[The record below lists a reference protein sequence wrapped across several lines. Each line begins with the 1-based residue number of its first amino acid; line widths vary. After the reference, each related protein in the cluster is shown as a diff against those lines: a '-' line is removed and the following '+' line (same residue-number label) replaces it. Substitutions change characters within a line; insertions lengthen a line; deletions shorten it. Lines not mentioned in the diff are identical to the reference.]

1 MNSEEKEGRPPLV
14 RRPFLVL
21 KRVVSAGNGLF
32 FAELTFIICLFPTI
46 CTFELPIQNSF
57 HMTHAEIVKQVAWKD
72 LKDLSIREMLIENN
86 LTLPWLFSSWLLA
99 YFGYYALALPCSA
112 FFFLTGL
119 RQVHNGFHNSLGTNK
134 FLTWFTLFSNSV
146 LMMASIHA
154 VKFNHI
160 RHHKY
165 CLSEEDYEGKSAGMS
180 WYGAILYGPV
190 HMFLIHKVT
199 LQLGNRKYVRNVIAE
214 LAAIAAFAFIVFY
227 FNIAFLMY
235 HVIVMVFGEFLM
247 AFFAVWTV
255 HHDTDEHP
263 EMARTQRGGWKNKIT
278 FSMFYHL
285 EHHLFPAVPTIKLP
299 ELAKRI
305 DEVLP
310 ELEKKNTF

>member
-1 MNSEEKEGRPPLV
+1 
-14 RRPFLVL
+14 
-21 KRVVSAGNGLF
+21 
-32 FAELTFIICLFPTI
+32 
-46 CTFELPIQNSF
+46 
-57 HMTHAEIVKQVAWKD
+57 MTHSEILKSVEWKD
-72 LKDLSIREMLIENN
+72 LKKLSIKEMLIENN
-86 LTLPWLFSSWLLA
+86 LTIPWLIISLTLA
-99 YFGYYALALPCSA
+99 YFGYYIIALPFSG
-112 FFFLTGL
+112 FYFLTAL

-134 FLTWFTLFSNSV
+134 FLTWLTLYLNSISMV
-146 LMMASIHA
+146 TSIHA

-165 CLSEEDYEGKSAGMS
+165 CLTDEDYEGKSAGMT

-199 LQLGNRKYVRNVIAE
+199 LQLGNKNYIKNVILE
-214 LAAIAAFAFIVFY
+214 LFSIALFIFIAFY
-227 FNIAFLMY
+227 FQIYFLIY
-235 HVIVMVFGEFLM
+235 HILVMIVGEFLM

-255 HHDTDEHP
+255 HHDTEDSP
-263 EMARTQRGGWKNKIT
+263 QFARTQRGGWKNKMT

-305 DEVLP
+305 DEKLP
-310 ELEKKNTF
+310 QLEKKQTF

>member
-1 MNSEEKEGRPPLV
+1 
-14 RRPFLVL
+14 
-21 KRVVSAGNGLF
+21 
-32 FAELTFIICLFPTI
+32 
-46 CTFELPIQNSF
+46 
-57 HMTHAEIVKQVAWKD
+57 MTTQEALRTVQWKD
-72 LKDLSIREMLIENN
+72 LRNLSIKEMLIENN
-86 LTLPWLFSSWLLA
+86 LTIPWLGISLLLA
-99 YFGYYALALPCSA
+99 YAGYYVWALPFSA

-134 FLTWFTLFSNSV
+134 FLTWFSLYANSV

-165 CLSEEDYEGKSAGMS
+165 CLSDEDYEGKSANMT

-190 HMFLIHKVT
+190 HMFLIHKIT
-199 LQLGNRKYVRNVIAE
+199 LQLGNTKYRRNVIAE
-214 LAAIAAFAFIVFY
+214 LLSIAVFTSVVFY
-227 FNIAFLMY
+227 FNVSFLIY
-235 HVIVMVFGEFLM
+235 HIIVMVIGEFLM

-255 HHDTDEHP
+255 HHDTHENP
-263 EMARTQRGGWKNKIT
+263 EFARTQRGSWKNKLT

-305 DEVLP
+305 DEALP
-310 ELEKKNTF
+310 NIEKKQTF

>member
-1 MNSEEKEGRPPLV
+1 
-14 RRPFLVL
+14 
-21 KRVVSAGNGLF
+21 
-32 FAELTFIICLFPTI
+32 
-46 CTFELPIQNSF
+46 
-57 HMTHAEIVKQVAWKD
+57 MTHQEILKKVEWKD
-72 LKDLSIREMLIENN
+72 LRSLSFKEMLIENN
-86 LTLPWLFSSWLLA
+86 LTIPWLLA
-99 YFGYYALALPCSA
+99 SWVLAYYGYYLIALPFSA

-119 RQVHNGFHNSLGTNK
+119 RQVHNGFHNSLGTSR
-134 FLTWFTLFSNSV
+134 FLTWLSLYINSV

-165 CLSEEDYEGKSAGMS
+165 CLADEDYEGKSAGMT

-199 LQLGNRKYVRNVIAE
+199 LQLGNKKYRHNTLFE
-214 LAAIAAFAFIVFY
+214 LFSIAAFALIVFY
-227 FNIAFLMY
+227 FKIDFLIY
-235 HVIVMVFGEFLM
+235 HIIVMIIGEFLM

-255 HHDTDEHP
+255 HHDTHDSP
-263 EMARTQRGGWKNKIT
+263 DLARTQRTGWKNKIT

-305 DEVLP
+305 DQVLP
-310 ELEKKNTF
+310 EIDKKQTF